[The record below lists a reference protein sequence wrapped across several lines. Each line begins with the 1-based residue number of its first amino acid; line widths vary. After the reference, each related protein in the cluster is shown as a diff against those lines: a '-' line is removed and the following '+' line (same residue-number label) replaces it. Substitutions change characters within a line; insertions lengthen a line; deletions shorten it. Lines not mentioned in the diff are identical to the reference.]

1 MRRSLAWVVAVC
13 LMLAGSQA
21 AHVLAYMWV
30 YPQAGVRVRE
40 LLETGHSYMDLMPLV
55 LAVCGAAMLV
65 SLLVSGFDAAR
76 GRRQRSVP
84 AWAFGVLPL
93 LGFALQEHLERW
105 IASGAFPWHAAAAP
119 TFLPGLL
126 LQLPFGVVAY
136 TAARLLLRAAE
147 RLGQTLAARP
157 LAGSWPRSA
166 TGTVAP
172 VSVALPLPS
181 LLSCGLAKRGPPLF
195 SGV

>member
-55 LAVCGAAMLV
+55 LAVCGSLVLV
-65 SLLVSGFDAAR
+65 SLLVSGVDAAR
-76 GRRQRSVP
+76 GRGQRSVP

-93 LGFALQEHLERW
+93 LGFSLQEHLERW
-105 IASGAFPWHAAAAP
+105 IATGALPWHAAAAP

-126 LQLPFGVVAY
+126 LQLPFGAVAY
-136 TAARLLLRAAE
+136 AAARLLLRAAE
-147 RLGQTLAARP
+147 RLGQAFAARP
-157 LAGSWPRSA
+157 LPCPWPRRA
-166 TGTVAP
+166 AGTVVPAAA
-172 VSVALPLPS
+172 ALPLPS
-181 LLSCGLAKRGPPLF
+181 LLSCGLAKRGPPLSF
-195 SGV
+195 GV